1 MTALTSR
8 NVTPDDTVAAS
19 VAPGR
24 RFRKRRLTG
33 VDRVQRGLGYVLLVL
48 LALFCLVPFAWVV
61 LSSVDGHA
69 GPNVQLPALSFDNFV
84 RFFTNSGTPQLLIN
98 SLIIGIG
105 ATVLNLVLG
114 VAGGYALARFSFPGR
129 RTFMYGIL
137 LIRVIPA
144 PATIV
149 PLYLIM
155 VNLQL
160 TNTLFGLILVEAVLQ
175 LPITLWLLKGTI
187 SAVPIELEEA
197 AWVDGNTRFQAIW
210 RVVLPLVGP
219 GLGAAAML
227 TFMNVWGDFLTP
239 LVMLQSQELYPLSI
253 GLFRAFSEHNQV
265 DWGLLAAS
273 AIVYVAP
280 PAILYVFVR
289 KHLLRSSLGGAV
301 KG

>member
-1 MTALTSR
+1 MTSLAERQASARSTEPALAIRHRPMTA
-8 NVTPDDTVAAS
+8 
-19 VAPGR
+19 
-24 RFRKRRLTG
+24 TG
-33 VDRVQRGLGYVLLVL
+33 VVQRVLAYTLLVL

-61 LSSVDGHA
+61 LTSVDGHA
-69 GPNVQLPALSFDNFV
+69 GAVVQLPQFTFENFV
-84 RFFTNSGTPQLLIN
+84 RFFTRSGTPLLLLN
-98 SLIIGIG
+98 SLIIGISG
-105 ATVLNLVLG
+105 TALNLILG
-114 VAGGYALARFSFPGR
+114 VAGGYALARFNFRGR
-129 RTFMYGIL
+129 RVFMFGIL

-149 PLYLIM
+149 ALYLIM

-175 LPITLWLLKGTI
+175 LPVTLWLLKGTV
-187 SAVPIELEEA
+187 SAVPVELEEA
-197 AWVDGNTRFQAIW
+197 AWVDGATRMQAI
-210 RVVLPLVGP
+210 RMIVLPLVGP

-227 TFMNVWGDFLTP
+227 TFMGIWGDFLTP

-273 AIVYVAP
+273 AIVYLAP
-280 PAILYVFVR
+280 PAVLYIFVR
-289 KHLLRSSLGGAV
+289 KYLLRSSLGGAV